1 MLLYQLSNG
10 YMMLTRM
17 DEISDGIPL
26 PIPRPPDK
34 IPLRAGARD
43 LAQERDIAIGF
54 HVAQVILGG
63 EIDFPLLAGEASGM
77 AAGWHGDPALPIS
90 AASDIIG
97 RLGMLLLS
105 TETLVRRD
113 TDAA

>member
-17 DEISDGIPL
+17 GEIFDGIPL

-34 IPLRAGARD
+34 IPLRAGVRD
-43 LAQERDIAIGF
+43 LAQERDIAMGF

-63 EIDFPLLAGEASGM
+63 EIDFSPAGREAKRRAGRLARRAK
-77 AAGWHGDPALPIS
+77 LPH
-90 AASDIIG
+90 IG
-97 RLGMLLLS
+97 RI
-105 TETLVRRD
+105 
-113 TDAA
+113 